1 MEASPRITKGSAKRW
16 LIGTWWLAVFV
27 LAAGFTGHMKASLTM
42 KDSRPR
48 LETLRDILEQKEVLP
63 VIIRGTTFEERF
75 RNSGDIY
82 QRMIWAKANRLGGIM
97 PVREVFTKRI
107 FDDVLQ
113 TKKVV
118 FLEETLLYTALERLY
133 SKESPK
139 GQFYKGAEITM
150 NLTMGMWVNRHF
162 PSDLRNALHKRT
174 RWIIESGLPEWYR
187 LSILERAM
195 RKSETGSTTGQSFTF
210 HTIQVEDVTGLFY
223 LLLACFT
230 ICFVAALI
238 EYMAF
243 AISKSRCCRRHQ
255 RYR

>member
-1 MEASPRITKGSAKRW
+1 MPSRENFENVTLRITGHHESDLLVGPVAPTYDRASA
-16 LIGTWWLAVFV
+16 LEPLPQFFYAEAIHCGGLTDPYITNVFGYV
-27 LAAGFTGHMKASLTM
+27 NSF
-42 KDSRPR
+42 DV
-48 LETLRDILEQKEVLP
+48 E
-63 VIIRGTTFEERF
+63 
-75 RNSGDIY
+75 NSGDIY